1 MEKKER
7 ERRGGDGER
16 GNREGERYNDEGD
29 DVKITGEQIIL
40 PLEYCNDPTVSL
52 C

>member
-1 MEKKER
+1 MGTMGKGGTER
-7 ERRGGDGER
+7 AKGTMMR
-16 GNREGERYNDEGD
+16 GD

-40 PLEYCNDPTVSL
+40 PLEYCNVPTVSL